1 MKHRSSIA
9 LRLALWLSL
18 GTCVFWVAAAAIS
31 TTVLRSEL
39 EQSFDE
45 SLRQSAFR
53 LLPLARRELGQ
64 DSGQGPGRR
73 EPIPRMEF
81 GPRSRDF
88 NRRGPGPGGFAV
100 DQEQFTYLVYDTS
113 GTILV
118 RAEDAPETLSE
129 LPREEGYLFVRGQ
142 RAFAFAD
149 RRSDLSILVME
160 TSDAR
165 TRALWDAVAGLFW
178 PLAALI
184 PLLALGIWLAV
195 RAALRPIE
203 RLSQDIALRNSAN
216 LAPLV
221 DQGQPAE
228 LAPIVREV
236 AALLDRLRAAMEA
249 ERAFAASSA
258 HELRTP
264 IAGALAQTQRLG
276 AELGAHPSA
285 ARVKGIEQSLR
296 SLSDLAEKLLQLSR
310 LEAGFARSDQ
320 CVDLLPVLNLVE
332 RDFQLSPSTGGRIK
346 LVVDPAAELVQKIN
360 PDAFAIA
367 VGNLIRNA
375 LLHGAADSVVC
386 VEAGPGAVVQVRN
399 HGAVVAPEILAR
411 LRERFSR
418 GPTRANG
425 TGLGLAVVDAILSQT
440 GGQLVLRSPAPG
452 WNDGFAATM
461 HLT

>member
-1 MKHRSSIA
+1 MKRRWSIA
-9 LRLALWLSL
+9 LRLVLWLSL
-18 GTCVFWVAAAAIS
+18 GTCVFWGAAAAIS

-64 DSGQGPGRR
+64 DPGRR

-81 GPRSRDF
+81 GPRPLDIG
-88 NRRGPGPGGFAV
+88 RRGPGPNGIGSN
-100 DQEQFTYLVYDTS
+100 QEAFTYLVYDAS

-118 RAEDAPETLSE
+118 RAEDAPEALPTL
-129 LPREEGYLFVRGQ
+129 PMEEGYLTVEGH

-149 RRSDLSILVME
+149 RRSDLSILMIE

-165 TRALWDAVAGLFW
+165 RQALWDAVAGLFW

-195 RAALRPIE
+195 RLAMRPVE

-221 DQGQPAE
+221 DEGQPAE

-236 AALLDRLRAAMEA
+236 AALLDRLRSAMEA

-276 AELGAHPSA
+276 AELGPHPSA
-285 ARVKGIEQSLR
+285 SRVKDVEQSLR

-310 LEAGFARSDQ
+310 LEAGFARFDEP
-320 CVDLLPVLNLVE
+320 VDLAPVLRLVV
-332 RDFQLSPSTGGRIK
+332 RDFQSSQAAADRVELAIDAG
-346 LVVDPAAELVQKIN
+346 AELVHKIN

-375 LLHGAADSVVC
+375 LLHGASHGPIEVT
-386 VEAGPGAVVQVRN
+386 AGPGPVVRVCN
-399 HGAVVAPEILAR
+399 HGAVVEGDILAR
-411 LRERFSR
+411 LGERFSR

-425 TGLGLAVVDAILSQT
+425 TGLGLAVVDAILTQT
-440 GGQLVLRSPAPG
+440 GGRLVLNSPVPG
-452 WNDGFAATM
+452 WGDGFEAVMYLA
-461 HLT
+461 